1 VAPVEA
7 AREIGQRGANNPTG
21 DLVEAIAA
29 AAADLHPGVP
39 AAGLERPP
47 RPELGD
53 YSTNVA
59 MLAAPLIGE
68 PPRDVAARLG
78 DGLRERLGERVERIE
93 VAGPGFVNL
102 HMSERWMRDAAALV
116 AAAGR
121 EFGAGIVER
130 PQSILVEFVS
140 ANPTGPLTVASGRHL
155 AYGDSLARIL
165 EFAGHRVEREY
176 YLNDAGSQIELFG
189 ASIAARIAGT
199 GVPEG
204 GYEGEYVTELG
215 ERIAAEHGTGLD
227 PAELGR
233 LGVALML
240 DAIRSTLARSRVS
253 FDSWASERGLHEAGA
268 TEAAIADLRGR
279 DLVYESEGA
288 VWLRTSR
295 FGDDK
300 DRVLIRADGAPTY
313 FAADIAYHRD
323 KIERG
328 YDLLID
334 VLGSDHHGYVDRMRA
349 AIMALGSPGESF
361 EVPIM
366 QMVNLV
372 EGGERARMS
381 KRRGEFARLDDLLDD
396 IGVDATRFFMLMRSH
411 ETPIDIDLDLARAH
425 SSDNP
430 VYYAQYAHARVCSI
444 FRTASERGTESGDDP
459 APPGT
464 LEAAERALIAR
475 LLEAPGQVGRA
486 ATRREPHGITTYVRE
501 IAADFHAFY
510 RDCRVVGA
518 GPGLEQARLT
528 VCAATR
534 DVIAAMLGLLGVEA
548 PEEM

>member
-1 VAPVEA
+1 MNAAPNPSAGPTA
-7 AREIGQRGANNPTG
+7 ALG
-21 DLVEAIAA
+21 EAIAA
-29 AAADLHPGVP
+29 AIADLRPGVP

-47 RPELGD
+47 RPDFGD
-53 YSTNVA
+53 YSTNAA

-68 PPRDVAARLG
+68 PPRDVAARLI
-78 DGLRERLGERVERIE
+78 DGVEQRLGDAVDRID
-93 VAGPGFVNL
+93 VAGPGFLNL
-102 HMSERWMRDAAALV
+102 HMSEAWFRDAAALI
-116 AAAGR
+116 ADRGR
-121 EFGAGIVER
+121 EFGSGVADPPSKV
-130 PQSILVEFVS
+130 LVEFVS

-155 AYGDSLARIL
+155 AYGDSLARVL
-165 EFAGHRVEREY
+165 AFAGHDVSREY

-199 GVPEG
+199 DVPEG
-204 GYEGEYVTELG
+204 GYEGDYVAEIG
-215 ERIAAEHGTGLD
+215 ERISAEHGAGLE

-233 LGVALML
+233 LGVELML
-240 DAIRSTLARSRVS
+240 QGIRATLERSRVD
-253 FDSWASERGLHEAGA
+253 FDTWASEKSLHDAGA
-268 TEAAIADLRGR
+268 TEKAIEDLRGR
-279 DLVYESEGA
+279 GLVYEHEGA
-288 VWLRTSR
+288 VWLRTSE

-323 KIERG
+323 KLERG
-328 YDLLID
+328 FELLVD
-334 VLGSDHHGYVDRMRA
+334 VLGADHHGYIDRMRA
-349 AIMALGSPGESF
+349 AIVAFGAPPEAF
-361 EVPIM
+361 EVSIM

-381 KRRGEFARLDDLLDD
+381 KRRGDFARLDDLLED

-411 ETPIDIDLDLARAH
+411 ETPIDIDLELARTH

-430 VYYAQYAHARVCSI
+430 VYYAQYAHARICSL
-444 FRTASERGTESGDDP
+444 FRTAAERGTESGDDP
-459 APPGT
+459 VPAGT
-464 LEAAERALIAR
+464 LEPAERALIAR
-475 LLEAPGQVGRA
+475 LLEMPDQIARA
-486 ATRREPHGITTYVRE
+486 ANKREPHGISTYVRE
-501 IAADFHAFY
+501 VAADFHAFY

-534 DVIAAMLGLLGVEA
+534 DVIATLLDLLGVDA

>member
-1 VAPVEA
+1 MEPAE
-7 AREIGQRGANNPTG
+7 NPIA
-21 DLVEAIAA
+21 DLKAAIAA
-29 AAADLHPGVP
+29 AVADLHPSVP
-39 AAGLERPP
+39 DAALERPP

-53 YSTNVA
+53 YSTNAA
-59 MLAAPLIGE
+59 MLAAPLAGG
-68 PPRDVAARLG
+68 PPRDVASRLAE
-78 DGLRERLGERVERIE
+78 GLGERLGGRVERIE

-102 HMSERWMRDAAALV
+102 QMSERWMRDAVALV
-116 AAAGR
+116 AARGR
-121 EFGAGIVER
+121 RFGSAVADR
-130 PQSILVEFVS
+130 PRSVLVEFVS

-176 YLNDAGSQIELFG
+176 YLNDAGSQIDLFG
-189 ASIAARIAGT
+189 ASIAARIAGDE
-199 GVPEG
+199 VPEG
-204 GYEGEYVTELG
+204 GYEGEYVAALG
-215 ERIAAEHGTGLD
+215 ERIGSEHPAGLD
-227 PAELGR
+227 AAELGR
-233 LGVALML
+233 RGVELML
-240 DAIRSTLARSRVS
+240 TGIRATLERARVR
-253 FDSWASERGLHEAGA
+253 FDGWASERSLRAAGA
-268 TEAAIADLRGR
+268 VEAAIAELRGR

-300 DRVLIRADGAPTY
+300 DRVLIRADGEPTY

-323 KIERG
+323 KLERG
-328 YDLLID
+328 FELLFD
-334 VLGSDHHGYVDRMRA
+334 VLGADHHGYVGRMRA
-349 AIMALGSPGESF
+349 AIVAFGAEPDAF
-361 EVPIM
+361 EVAIM

-381 KRRGEFARLDDLLDD
+381 KRRGDFARLDDLLDD

-411 ETPIDIDLDLARAH
+411 ETPIDIDLELARAH

-430 VYYAQYAHARVCSI
+430 VYYAQYAHARICSI
-444 FRTASERGTESGDDP
+444 FRTAAERGTEASDDP
-459 APPGT
+459 APAGA
-464 LEAAERALIAR
+464 LEAAERSLIAR
-475 LLEAPGQVGRA
+475 LLEAPEQVARA
-486 ATRREPHGITTYVRE
+486 ANRREPHGITTYVRE
-501 IAADFHAFY
+501 VAADFHAFY

-534 DVIAAMLGLLGVEA
+534 DVIAAMLDLLGVEA

>member
-1 VAPVEA
+1 MEPAED
-7 AREIGQRGANNPTG
+7 PTA
-21 DLVEAIAA
+21 DLRDAIAA
-29 AAADLHPGVP
+29 AAAELHPGVP
-39 AAGLERPP
+39 SAALERPP

-53 YSTNVA
+53 YSTNAA

-78 DGLRERLGERVERIE
+78 DGLGKRLGAGVERVE

-102 HMSERWMRDAAALV
+102 HMSERWMRDATALV
-116 AAAGR
+116 AARGR
-121 EFGAGIVER
+121 GFGAGTAER
-130 PQSILVEFVS
+130 PQSVLVEFVS

-176 YLNDAGSQIELFG
+176 YLNDAGTQIDLFG
-189 ASIAARIAGT
+189 ASIAARIT
-199 GVPEG
+199 GSEVPEG
-204 GYEGEYVTELG
+204 GYEGDYVAAIGRELT
-215 ERIAAEHGTGLD
+215 AEHGGGLAA
-227 PAELGR
+227 AELGR
-233 LGVALML
+233 LGVERMVA
-240 DAIRSTLARSRVS
+240 AIAATLERSRVR
-253 FDSWASERGLHEAGA
+253 FDHWASERSLHEAGA
-268 TEAAIADLRGR
+268 TEAAIADLRAR

-288 VWLRTSR
+288 AWLRTTS

-300 DRVLIRADGAPTY
+300 DRVLIRADGEPTY

-323 KIERG
+323 KLERG
-328 YDLLID
+328 YELLFD
-334 VLGSDHHGYVDRMRA
+334 VLGADHHGYVGRMRA
-349 AIMALGSPGESF
+349 AIAALGADPDAF
-361 EVPIM
+361 EVAIM

-381 KRRGEFARLDDLLDD
+381 KRRGDFAALDDLLDD

-411 ETPIDIDLDLARAH
+411 ETPVDIDLNLARAH

-430 VYYAQYAHARVCSI
+430 VYYAQYAHARICSI
-444 FRTASERGTESGDDP
+444 FRTAAERGTETGDDP
-459 APPGT
+459 APAGT
-464 LEAAERALIAR
+464 LEPAERVLIAR
-475 LLEAPGQVGRA
+475 LLEAPGQVSRA
-486 ATRREPHGITTYVRE
+486 AGRREPHGITTYVRE

-518 GPGLEQARLT
+518 GPGLEQARLR

-534 DVIAAMLGLLGVEA
+534 DVIATMLDLLGVEA

>member
-1 VAPVEA
+1 MEP
-7 AREIGQRGANNPTG
+7 ARNPTG
-21 DLVEAIAA
+21 DLGEAIAA
-29 AAADLHPGVP
+29 ATAELHPGVP
-39 AAGLERPP
+39 AAALERPP
-47 RPELGD
+47 RPEFGD
-53 YSTNVA
+53 YSTNAA

-68 PPRDVAARLG
+68 PPRDVAARLA
-78 DGLRERLGERVERIE
+78 DGLRERLGDSVERSEI
-93 VAGPGFVNL
+93 AGPGFVNL
-102 HMSERWMRDAAALV
+102 HMSEPWMRDAAALI
-116 AAAGR
+116 AARGR
-121 EFGAGIVER
+121 SFGAGVAER
-130 PQSILVEFVS
+130 PRRVLVEFVS

-176 YLNDAGSQIELFG
+176 YLNDAGSQIDLFG

-199 GVPEG
+199 EVPEG
-204 GYEGEYVTELG
+204 GYEGDYVAELG
-215 ERIAAEHGTGLD
+215 TRIAAERGSGLEA
-227 PAELGR
+227 AELGR
-233 LGVALML
+233 LGVELML
-240 DAIRSTLARSRVS
+240 AGIRRTLERSRVS
-253 FDSWASERGLHEAGA
+253 FDSWASERSLHEAGA
-268 TEAAIADLRGR
+268 TEAAITELRGR

-313 FAADIAYHRD
+313 FAADIGYHRD
-323 KIERG
+323 KLERG
-328 YDLLID
+328 YELLFD
-334 VLGSDHHGYVDRMRA
+334 VLGADHHGYVGRVRA
-349 AIMALGSPGESF
+349 AIAAFGAEPDTF
-361 EVPIM
+361 EVAIM

-381 KRRGEFARLDDLLDD
+381 KRRGDFARLDDLLDD

-430 VYYAQYAHARVCSI
+430 VYYAQYAHARICSI
-444 FRTASERGTESGDDP
+444 FRTAAERGTETGDDP
-459 APPGT
+459 APEGT
-464 LEAAERALIAR
+464 LEPAERALIAR
-475 LLEAPGQVGRA
+475 LLEAPEQIRRA
-486 ATRREPHGITTYVRE
+486 AAKREPHGLTSYVRE

-534 DVIAAMLGLLGVEA
+534 DVIATVLGLLGVEA